1 MREIQ
6 TLLATGDLYAVAE
19 EFDAMVR
26 LWDPVTEGALIARR
40 HREATL
46 WRSGFAALQLD

>member
-1 MREIQ
+1 MILSRGCSTRGE
-6 TLLATGDLYAVAE
+6 L
-19 EFDAMVR
+19 
-26 LWDPVTEGALIARR
+26 GAGMLNRGTQAQESESAGLIARR